1 DILNGL
7 EALQDGLNDDLTALE
22 DDLNDLM
29 QEGDAFLPA
38 RAFRESNLED
48 RWIGL
53 HAENYA
59 TADAYRAATLHQSL
73 PSEYDVEPYN
83 FQDVLNTGAY
93 GINKVVRSKGQNISG
108 GASFVVGVSASKS
121 INGEGKTV
129 TEYTDLNGD
138 RYPDVVTT

>member
-1 DILNGL
+1 
-7 EALQDGLNDDLTALE
+7 
-22 DDLNDLM
+22 
-29 QEGDAFLPA
+29 
-38 RAFRESNLED
+38 
-48 RWIGL
+48 
-53 HAENYA
+53 
-59 TADAYRAATLHQSL
+59 ATLHQSL

-93 GINKVVRSKGQNISG
+93 GINIVVRSKGQNISG

-138 RYPDVVTT
+138 RYPDVVTTNEIQFTTRTGGLKSPLNRTGQESIVAINSNSNWGVGVSGGLGGNNDPQGSNTGYT